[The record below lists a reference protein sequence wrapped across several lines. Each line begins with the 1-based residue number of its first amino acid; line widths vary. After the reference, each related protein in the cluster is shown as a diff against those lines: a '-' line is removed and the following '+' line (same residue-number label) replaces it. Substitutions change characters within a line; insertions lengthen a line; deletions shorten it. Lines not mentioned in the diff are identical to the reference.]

1 MHQFTKHASQ
11 DISGFCPLDLY
22 SGDRHRIV
30 RALDSLAQSPQNN
43 LRVFVNDHIAID
55 RHGKISDECVSQ
67 WEALR
72 DCIADIVLKEPLFSR
87 LKQCQR
93 MLDSLDIEGILPLY
107 TRAVES
113 GSLAN
118 VQPSIGDWLTTV
130 TDFLHRTERADSTV
144 TDKQAILEF
153 LISTTLKDVSVLIT
167 LPEWPVH
174 KTSLD
179 SVPTEP
185 QYAIA

>member
-1 MHQFTKHASQ
+1 
-11 DISGFCPLDLY
+11 
-22 SGDRHRIV
+22 
-30 RALDSLAQSPQNN
+30 
-43 LRVFVNDHIAID
+43 
-55 RHGKISDECVSQ
+55 
-67 WEALR
+67 ALR

-107 TRAVES
+107 KRAVES

-144 TDKQAILEF
+144 ADKQAILEF

-185 QYAIA
+185 QYAIAVIDSDPKKLAKIPDYFSKDEKIVKHYLKHCPDLDSQRQCID